1 MVRCR
6 VVRSR
11 GEGAGREKSRSR
23 PGRERERVRGAKDTH
38 TVPRISVCGGT
49 TGGREEEEEDDDD
62 ERTERNG
69 RTGEELGDK
78 RERETEENEETCG
91 GWRELLGRSKW
102 ETVEGE

>member
-1 MVRCR
+1 M
-6 VVRSR
+6 
-11 GEGAGREKSRSR
+11 
-23 PGRERERVRGAKDTH
+23 RGAKDTH

-91 GWRELLGRSKW
+91 GWRELLGRSRSGRRSRVSERGVKHGSRAPR
-102 ETVEGE
+102 TDVAAVRRSAK